1 MSGSARHFTIVPDIV
16 RQGLIHWFDTN
27 YDASAGT
34 CEIGAGNTWVNLT
47 GATFVHQSGSIRK
60 SNLEY
65 AGDGTDSVGP
75 EFDGGD
81 LHGFSFPG
89 GEIVKQHF
97 SMGSTGPVQDLEQF
111 TIEVW
116 AKLAGPTGVDQGLIA
131 GRVVDYT
138 DANKNDTLFSLRY
151 AKDSALS
158 SPGVTNIIKAGF
170 GDGRSA
176 VSGVPILQY
185 ESAAQVQRTGVWQQI
200 VYTMDV
206 TSQDCNDDVDPH
218 DGKLY
223 INAKKDIPTAKEH
236 HGCAPLSAQGLDAV
250 SADLK
255 VGVSEYYNASTVT
268 PNGDKNWHGE
278 IGCVR
283 IYDRVL
289 SQEEV
294 TTNYLGTARR
304 FPGEEALFV
313 PYYDQRLGAP
323 DESEWGTLLQELTGT
338 LGEWQTN
345 NEWWTLE
352 YDSFTNADVIQPFS
366 IRRFNDGDG
375 SSQNRSG
382 EFRLSV
388 NASNY
393 ATTVDFYNEYPN
405 SFLRAIVGGVYY
417 YLTIQEDNG
426 SQTQFFWRPDISAAN
441 PQWTEENIEPKVG
454 GNLNKGNYEWTGD
467 TPFTLQLWSGLDQDG
482 PGQEEP

>member
-47 GATFVHQSGSIRK
+47 GATFLHEGGSIKK
-60 SNLEY
+60 SNLAY
-65 AGDGTDSVGP
+65 AGDGSDSVGP
-75 EFDGGD
+75 EFGGGD

-89 GEIVKQHF
+89 GEIVNQHF
-97 SMGSTGPVQDLEQF
+97 SMGSTGPLQDLEQF

-116 AKLAGPTGVDQGLIA
+116 AKLAGPTGVDQGLIS

-138 DANKNDTLFSLRY
+138 DANKNDTVFSLRY
-151 AKDSALS
+151 AKESSFS

-170 GDGRSA
+170 GDGTSVA
-176 VSGVPILQY
+176 SGVPILQY

-223 INAKKDIPTAKEH
+223 INAKKDIASAKKH
-236 HGCAPLSAQGLDAV
+236 YGCDPLSSQGLNSV

-255 VGVSEYYNASTVT
+255 VGVGEYYNASTVT

-289 SQEEV
+289 SQEEI

-338 LGEWQTN
+338 LGEWISPN
-345 NEWWTLE
+345 N
-352 YDSFTNADVIQPFS
+352 
-366 IRRFNDGDG
+366 R
-375 SSQNRSG
+375 
-382 EFRLSV
+382 
-388 NASNY
+388 
-393 ATTVDFYNEYPN
+393 
-405 SFLRAIVGGVYY
+405 
-417 YLTIQEDNG
+417 
-426 SQTQFFWRPDISAAN
+426 
-441 PQWTEENIEPKVG
+441 
-454 GNLNKGNYEWTGD
+454 
-467 TPFTLQLWSGLDQDG
+467 
-482 PGQEEP
+482 